1 MVGES
6 TGLIYVVSHLATGKK
21 YIGKTQVNAR
31 DARWQCH
38 IRDARLGKGRPQ
50 SLQAAIREFGE
61 SAFTIE
67 TLEHHAQNAANREK
81 HYIQECCSLWPNGFN
96 LSSGGEGGKP
106 NRPVYF
112 KGKRYASRALLI
124 TAVVGAE
131 ALHFRHRF
139 DNHLKGLPSP
149 WSDEAIEEALAKL
162 DNADELLQPLRVWA
176 KANLQ
181 RWPNS
186 EVSAE
191 VALPSCL
198 PSVKGA
204 AVRQA
209 RSGRPYLYDELEAMG
224 FFDDLCLSARL
235 NNR

>member
-38 IRDARLGKGRPQ
+38 IRDAR
-50 SLQAAIREFGE
+50 
-61 SAFTIE
+61 
-67 TLEHHAQNAANREK
+67 REK

-181 RWPNS
+181 RWP
-186 EVSAE
+186 SAE